1 MTEGSRKA
9 IVAAMFANLGL
20 AIAKFVTFLFTG
32 SSSMLAESVHS
43 VADTANQG
51 LLFLGGRRARREPT
65 REHPFGFGRERYFW
79 AFVVSL
85 VLFSLGAAFA
95 VSQGFEKLRHPEP
108 LSQPAWAIGVL
119 LVGILVE
126 GASLRTAVIEAREPR
141 AGRSW
146 WAYIR
151 HSKSPELPVVLLED
165 TGALLG
171 LVLALAGVGLATW
184 TGNARFDGFASIAIG
199 VLLAVIAAILA
210 SEMKSLL
217 MGESA
222 APAMRD
228 EIRRALES
236 HPQVERLIHMRTQ
249 HLGPDELL
257 LAAKLE
263 FQAPLS
269 LGELARAIDSVESA
283 VREHVPIA
291 RVIYLEPDVHRGA
304 DSNSG

>member
-9 IVAAMFANLGL
+9 IVAAMLANLGL
-20 AIAKFVTFLFTG
+20 AIAKFVSFLFTG
-32 SSSMLAESVHS
+32 ASSMLAESVHS

-79 AFVVSL
+79 AFVVAL

-95 VSQGFEKLRHPEP
+95 VYEGFEKLRHPEP
-108 LSQPAWAIGVL
+108 LVQPAWAIGVL
-119 LVGILVE
+119 LVGIALE
-126 GASLRTAVIEAREPR
+126 GASLRMAVIEAREPR
-141 AGRSW
+141 AGSSW

-151 HSKSPELPVVLLED
+151 HTKSPELPVVLLED

-171 LVLALAGVGLATW
+171 LVLALAGVGLAVW
-184 TGNARFDGFASIAIG
+184 TGDARFDGFASIAIG
-199 VLLAVIAAILA
+199 ALLAVIAVILA

-228 EIRRALES
+228 AIRRALES

-257 LAAKLE
+257 VAAKLE
-263 FQAPLS
+263 FA
-269 LGELARAIDSVESA
+269 ERLAR
-283 VREHVPIA
+283 IA
-291 RVIYLEPDVHRGA
+291 RYFNVTA
-304 DSNSG
+304 M